1 MAQRLAGR
9 TAIVT
14 GAASG
19 IGRAIADRLLALGA
33 NVIATDLA
41 ANEEPDTAQR
51 RSIVQDVR
59 DERGWEELVR
69 LAKKDFGGLDILV
82 NNAGIT
88 AAERL
93 PIADLSLD
101 DWKRVLSVN
110 LDGLFL
116 GTREGL
122 RAMAD
127 RGGVIVNI
135 ASVHSFIAAAGTAAY
150 STSKGGVVML
160 TKVAAVEG
168 AQLPRPVRVNS
179 VHPGYIE
186 TPLVSARFAQ
196 VPGLQANIEDKTPL
210 GRLGRSDEVAGA
222 VAYLCDDDAA
232 FVTGTTLTLDGGLT
246 AI

>member
-1 MAQRLAGR
+1 MTGRLEGR

-19 IGRAIADRLLALGA
+19 IGEATVEQLLSLGA
-33 NVIATDLA
+33 NVVATDLSASA
-41 ANEEPDTAQR
+41 AADTDR
-51 RSIVQDVR
+51 RRNIVHDVR
-59 DERGWEELVR
+59 DEAGWSDVVA
-69 LAKKDFGGLDILV
+69 LAEREFGGVDIVV
-82 NNAGIT
+82 NNAGVT
-88 AAERL
+88 AAKLL
-93 PIADLSLD
+93 PIAELSLA
-101 DWKRVLSVN
+101 DWKRVMSVN

-116 GTREGL
+116 GTRAGL
-122 RAMAD
+122 NAMAD

-135 ASVHSFIAAAGTAAY
+135 ASIHSFIAAAGTAAY

-168 AQLPRPVRVNS
+168 AKLPRPVRVNS

-186 TPLVSARFAQ
+186 TPLVKARFDQ
-196 VPGLQANIEDKTPL
+196 VPELRTEIQGRTPL

-222 VAYLCDDDAA
+222 VAYLCGDDAA
-232 FVTGTTLTLDGGLT
+232 FITGTTLTLDGGLT